1 MNLIRYNPNRW
12 FDFPFD
18 RMIDEFWG
26 RQAPETRALETWAP
40 RVDIREEKDAVL
52 LSAELPG
59 VSMDNVHVE
68 LENGILTVS
77 GEKKSETVEN
87 ESGIYRSERVYG
99 EFKRAFRVP
108 DTVDADNIS
117 AEFVNG
123 VLKLTL
129 PKRPETAP
137 RKITVKEGKT
147 EVKHIKA
154 S

>member
-1 MNLIRYNPNRW
+1 MNLIRYNPNRL

-18 RMIDEFWG
+18 RVIDEFWG
-26 RQAPETRALETWAP
+26 RQVPEPRALEAWAP

-68 LENGILTVS
+68 LENGILTIS
-77 GEKKSETVEN
+77 GEKTSETVEN
-87 ESGIYRSERVYG
+87 EAGIYRSERVYG

-108 DTVDADNIS
+108 DTVDADKIA
-117 AEFVNG
+117 AEYVNG

-137 RKITVKEGKT
+137 RKIAVKEGKG
-147 EVKHIKA
+147 VKEIKA